1 MFCILHIYDL
11 VAIKKLCFIDAKQ
24 LGEYKYMN
32 VMFSHLMVTFN
43 CHNVETPEGR
53 ACEDI
58 CEGLP
63 SLS

>member
-1 MFCILHIYDL
+1 MFHQC
-11 VAIKKLCFIDAKQ
+11 Q
-24 LGEYKYMN
+24 TLGEYKYMN